1 MTSVPD
7 RVRIMSRS
15 GPEDFLQAVRLST
28 NSSDLLTAG
37 NDWAITRSSSSS
49 ETLHYKDFTEAERLA
64 STVEGNGSAARVLR
78 DLATSRFLCT
88 QPRFAF
94 ELCRASYRAHQLKQC
109 TPAYVEKLKCGVKL
123 ARAVDTLCR
132 PQMGALTACL
142 DSAGSE
148 KAPSK
153 CLRELTAFDQC
164 TEDW

>member
-7 RVRIMSRS
+7 RVRIMARS
-15 GPEDFLQAVRLST
+15 GPEDLLQAVRLPT

-37 NDWAITRSSSSS
+37 NDWAITKSSTTTSN
-49 ETLHYKDFTEAERLA
+49 LHYKDAKEAERLA
-64 STVEGNGSAARVLR
+64 SVVEGNGSAARVLH

-94 ELCRASYRAHQLKQC
+94 ELCRSSYRAHQLKQC
-109 TPAYVEKLKCGVKL
+109 TPAYVEKLKCSVKL

-142 DSAGSE
+142 DSAGAD
-148 KAPSK
+148 KAPSR
-153 CLRELTAFDQC
+153 CLQELTAFDQC